1 MVKSIQ
7 PHRPLLL
14 NRVLHSYQR
23 TYTVLVRT
31 LVSMTMNAGL
41 FFIER
46 ARDVFLAQPI
56 ARCIVTYF
64 CKMLAH
70 GVASLFAPQRVAF
83 ADQYGDMKRYG
94 LCAHFFLQKIR
105 FSLKKLY

>member
-1 MVKSIQ
+1 MVTSIQ
-7 PHRPLLL
+7 QHRPLLL
-14 NRVLHSYQR
+14 HRALHSCQR
-23 TYTVLVRT
+23 THTVLMRT

-41 FFIER
+41 FFIEH
-46 ARDVFLAQPI
+46 ARNVFFAQPI
-56 ARCIVTYF
+56 ARCIVTHF

-70 GVASLFAPQRVAF
+70 GVASLFASQRVAF

-105 FSLKKLY
+105 FF